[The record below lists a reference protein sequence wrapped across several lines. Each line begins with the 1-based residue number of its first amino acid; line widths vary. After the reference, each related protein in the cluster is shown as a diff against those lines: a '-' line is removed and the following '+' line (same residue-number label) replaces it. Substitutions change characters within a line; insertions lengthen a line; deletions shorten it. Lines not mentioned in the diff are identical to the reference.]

1 MRQWKEIQKV
11 PWGECL
17 IDKKISGDAYTFDDV
32 LIVPLKSDVL
42 PTEVRTNTKLTDSIE
57 LNVPIVSAAMDTVTE
72 SRLAIA
78 LAQQGGIGIIH
89 KNMPIDKQAAEV
101 DKVKRSESGMIVDPI
116 TMSPNEKIE
125 DAVKLMAHYK
135 ISGVP
140 ITEDGRLVGILTNRD
155 LRFET
160 RFHLPIREV
169 MTKDD
174 LVTVPVG
181 TTLEEAQRILHK
193 HRIEKLLVVDKN
205 QNLKGL
211 ITVKDIT
218 KKIKYP
224 LSAKDNQGRLRV
236 GAAIGASGDYLERM
250 TELIRAKVDVIVVD
264 TAHGHSSRVL
274 SAVREAKKRFP
285 EMGIVAGNIATEEA
299 ARDLVH
305 AGVDAVKVGMG
316 PGSICTTRVVS
327 GVGMPQITAI
337 LSCACATREAN
348 IPLIADGGIKF
359 SGDITKALAAGAN
372 SVMIGSLFAGT
383 DESPGETILY
393 QGRTFKSYRGMGSL
407 GAMHEG
413 SRDRYGQD
421 QELPG
426 KLVPEGIEGR
436 VPYKGPLSSMVTQ
449 LVGGLRS
456 GMGYCGVS
464 TIDELQQKTRFIKI
478 TDASLRESHVHD
490 VFITKEAPNYQLDE

>member
-1 MRQWKEIQKV
+1 
-11 PWGECL
+11 L

-32 LIVPLKSDVL
+32 LIVPLLSDIL
-42 PTEVRTNTKLTDSIE
+42 PTEVRTTTKLTNQIE

-89 KNMPIDKQAAEV
+89 KNMPIEEQAAEV

-116 TMSPNEKIE
+116 TMSPNDRIE

-140 ITEDGRLVGILTNRD
+140 ITEEGRLVGILTNRD

-160 RFHLPIREV
+160 RYHLPIREV
-169 MTKDD
+169 MTKEN

-224 LSAKDNQGRLRV
+224 LSAKDAQGRLRV
-236 GAAIGASGDYLERM
+236 GAAIGATGDFLERM
-250 TELIRAKVDVIVVD
+250 GELVRAKVDVIVVD
-264 TAHGHSSRVL
+264 TAHGHSTRVL
-274 SAVREAKKRFP
+274 NAVKEAKRRFP
-285 EMGIVAGNIATEEA
+285 EMGVIAGNIATEEA
-299 ARDLVH
+299 ARDLVK
-305 AGVDAVKVGMG
+305 AGADAVKVGMG

-337 LSCACATREAN
+337 LACARATHDAN
-348 IPLIADGGIKF
+348 VSLIADGGIKF
-359 SGDITKALAAGAN
+359 SGDVTKALAAGAN
-372 SVMIGSLFAGT
+372 CVMIGSLFAGT

-407 GAMHEG
+407 GAMQEG

-421 QELPG
+421 NEAPG

-436 VPYKGPLSSMVTQ
+436 VPYKGPLSSMVMQ

-456 GMGYCGVS
+456 GMGYCGVR
-464 TIDELQQKTRFIKI
+464 TIEELQQKTRFMKV
-478 TDASLRESHVHD
+478 TEASLRESHVHD

>member
-1 MRQWKEIQKV
+1 MWQRQEIQKV
-11 PWGECL
+11 SWGARL

-32 LIVPLKSDVL
+32 LIVPLQSDVL
-42 PTEVRTNTKLTDSIE
+42 PTEVRTNTRLTNRIE
-57 LNVPIVSAAMDTVTE
+57 LNVPIASAAMDTVTE

-78 LAQQGGIGIIH
+78 LAQQGGIGVIH
-89 KNMPIDKQAAEV
+89 RNMPIDKQAAEV

-116 TMSPNEKIE
+116 TMSPDDKIE

-140 ITEDGRLVGILTNRD
+140 ITENGRLVGILTNRD

-160 RFHLPIREV
+160 RYHLPIREV
-169 MTKDD
+169 MTKDE

-181 TTLEEAQRILHK
+181 TTLEEAQRLLHK
-193 HRIEKLLVVDKN
+193 HRIEKLLVVDKD

-224 LSAKDNQGRLRV
+224 LSAKDEQGRLRV
-236 GAAIGASGDYLERM
+236 GAAIGATGDYLERM
-250 TELIRAKVDVIVVD
+250 AELVRAKVDVIAID
-264 TAHGHSSRVL
+264 TAHGHSIRVL
-274 SAVREAKKRFP
+274 HAVKEAKHRFP
-285 EMGIVAGNIATEEA
+285 DVELVAGNIATEEA
-299 ARDLVH
+299 ARDLIKG
-305 AGVDAVKVGMG
+305 GVDAIKVGMG

-337 LSCACATREAN
+337 LACSRITREAN
-348 IPLIADGGIKF
+348 VPLISDGGVKF
-359 SGDITKALAAGAN
+359 SGDITKAIAAGAN
-372 SVMIGSLFAGT
+372 TVMIGSLFAGT

-407 GAMHEG
+407 GAMQSG

-421 QELPG
+421 QEPAG

-436 VPYKGPLSSMVTQ
+436 VPYKGPLSAMVTQ
-449 LVGGLRS
+449 LVGGLKA
-456 GMGYCGVS
+456 GMGYCGVR
-464 TIDELQQKTRFIKI
+464 TIEELQLKTRFVKI
-478 TDASLRESHVHD
+478 TEASLRESHVHD

>member
-1 MRQWKEIQKV
+1 M
-11 PWGECL
+11 

-42 PTEVRTNTKLTDSIE
+42 PTEVRTITKLTNRIE

-89 KNMPIDKQAAEV
+89 KNMAIDKQAAEV

-116 TMSPNEKIE
+116 TMSPNDKIE

-140 ITEDGRLVGILTNRD
+140 ITEEGRLVGILTNRD

-236 GAAIGASGDYLERM
+236 GAAIGATGDYLERM
-250 TELIRAKVDVIVVD
+250 GELIRAKVDVIVID
-264 TAHGHSSRVL
+264 TAHGHSSRVIE
-274 SAVREAKKRFP
+274 AVKESKRRFP
-285 EMGIVAGNIATEEA
+285 EMDLIAGNIATEEA
-299 ARDLVH
+299 ARDLVK
-305 AGVDAVKVGMG
+305 AGIDAVKVGMG
-316 PGSICTTRVVS
+316 PGSICTTRVIS

-337 LSCACATREAN
+337 LACARATHESN
-348 IPLIADGGIKF
+348 VPLIADGGIKF
-359 SGDITKALAAGAN
+359 SGDVTKALAAGAN
-372 SVMIGSLFAGT
+372 TVMIGSLFAGT

-407 GAMHEG
+407 GAMQAG
-413 SRDRYGQD
+413 SKDRYGQD
-421 QELPG
+421 QEVPG

-436 VPYKGPLSSMVTQ
+436 VPYKGPLASMVTQ

-456 GMGYCGVS
+456 GMGYCGVR
-464 TIDELQQKTRFIKI
+464 TIDELQQKTRFMKV
-478 TDASLRESHVHD
+478 TEASLRESHVHD
-490 VFITKEAPNYQLDE
+490 VFITREAPNYQLDE

>member
-1 MRQWKEIQKV
+1 MSWSSSLSEKRIFE
-11 PWGECL
+11 
-17 IDKKISGDAYTFDDV
+17 DAYTYDDV
-32 LIVPLKSDVL
+32 LIVPLKSDIL
-42 PTEVRTNTKLTDSIE
+42 PTEVRTTTRLTNRIE
-57 LNVPIVSAAMDTVTE
+57 LNIPIVSAAMDTVTE
-72 SRLAIA
+72 SHLAIA

-89 KNMPIDKQAAEV
+89 KNMSIEKQAGEV

-140 ITEDGRLVGILTNRD
+140 ITENGRLVGILTNRD

-169 MTKDD
+169 MTKDN
-174 LVTVPVG
+174 LVTVSVG

-193 HRIEKLLVVDKN
+193 HRIEKLLVVDKD
-205 QNLKGL
+205 QQLKGL

-224 LSAKDNQGRLRV
+224 LAAKDQHGRLRV
-236 GAAIGASGDYLERM
+236 GAAVGATGDFMERI
-250 TELIRAKVDVIVVD
+250 TELVRAKVDVVAID
-264 TAHGHSSRVL
+264 TAHGHSARVIA
-274 SAVREAKKRFP
+274 AVREAKRQFP
-285 EMGIVAGNIATEEA
+285 ELDLIVGNIATEEA
-299 ARDLVH
+299 ARDLIAVG
-305 AGVDAVKVGMG
+305 ADAIKVGMG

-337 LSCACATREAN
+337 MGCVKATREAN

-359 SGDITKALAAGAN
+359 SGDITKALAAGAD

-393 QGRTFKSYRGMGSL
+393 QGRTFKAYRGMGSL
-407 GAMHEG
+407 GAMQEG

-421 QELPG
+421 QAAPG

-436 VPYKGPLSSMVTQ
+436 VAYKGPLSSMVLQ

-456 GMGYCGVS
+456 GMGYCGTH
-464 TIDELQQKTRFIKI
+464 TIPDLQSKTRFIKI
-478 TDASLRESHVHD
+478 TEASLRESHVHD

>member
-1 MRQWKEIQKV
+1 
-11 PWGECL
+11 
-17 IDKKISGDAYTFDDV
+17 
-32 LIVPLKSDVL
+32 LKSDIL
-42 PTEVRTNTKLTDSIE
+42 PTEVRTTTRLTNRIE
-57 LNVPIVSAAMDTVTE
+57 LNIPIVSAAMDTVTE
-72 SRLAIA
+72 SHLAIA

-89 KNMPIDKQAAEV
+89 KNMSIEKQAGEV

-140 ITEDGRLVGILTNRD
+140 ITENGRLVGILTNRD

-169 MTKDD
+169 MTKDN
-174 LVTVPVG
+174 LVTVSVG
-181 TTLEEAQRILHK
+181 TTLEEAQRILHQ
-193 HRIEKLLVVDKN
+193 HRIEKLLVVDKD
-205 QNLKGL
+205 QQLKGL

-224 LSAKDNQGRLRV
+224 LAAKDQHGRLRV
-236 GAAIGASGDYLERM
+236 GAAVGATGDFMERI
-250 TELIRAKVDVIVVD
+250 TELVRAKVDAVAID
-264 TAHGHSSRVL
+264 TAHGHSARVIA
-274 SAVREAKKRFP
+274 AVQEVKRQFP
-285 EMGIVAGNIATEEA
+285 DLDLIVGNIATEEA
-299 ARDLVH
+299 ARDLIAVG
-305 AGVDAVKVGMG
+305 ADAIKVGMG

-337 LSCACATREAN
+337 MSCVKATREAG

-359 SGDITKALAAGAN
+359 SGDITKALAAGADT
-372 SVMIGSLFAGT
+372 VMIGSLFAGT

-393 QGRTFKSYRGMGSL
+393 QGRTFKAYRGMGSL
-407 GAMHEG
+407 GAMQEG

-421 QELPG
+421 QAAPG

-436 VPYKGPLSSMVTQ
+436 VAYKGPLSSMVLQ

-456 GMGYCGVS
+456 GMGYCGTH
-464 TIDELQQKTRFIKI
+464 TIPDLQGKTRFIKI
-478 TDASLRESHVHD
+478 TEASLRESHVHD

>member
-1 MRQWKEIQKV
+1 
-11 PWGECL
+11 L

-42 PTEVRTNTKLTDSIE
+42 PAEVRANTKLTNRIE

-89 KNMPIDKQAAEV
+89 RNMPVDKQAAEV

-116 TMSPNEKIE
+116 TMSPNDKIE
-125 DAVKLMAHYK
+125 DAVKLMEHYK

-140 ITEDGRLVGILTNRD
+140 ITEAGRLVGILTNRD

-181 TTLEEAQRILHK
+181 TTLEEAQRLLHK

-224 LSAKDNQGRLRV
+224 LAAKDSQGRLRV
-236 GAAIGASGDYLERM
+236 GAAIGATGDYLERM
-250 TELIRAKVDVIVVD
+250 SELVRAKVDVIVID

-274 SAVREAKKRFP
+274 EAIKETKRRFP
-285 EMGIVAGNIATEEA
+285 ETDVIAGNIATEDA
-299 ARDLVH
+299 ARELVK
-305 AGVDAVKVGMG
+305 AEVDAVKVGMG

-337 LSCACATREAN
+337 LACARATHETN

-359 SGDITKALAAGAN
+359 SGDITKALAAGADC
-372 SVMIGSLFAGT
+372 VMIGSLFAGT

-393 QGRTFKSYRGMGSL
+393 QGRTFKSYRGMGSI
-407 GAMHEG
+407 GAMQAG

-421 QELPG
+421 QEAPG

-436 VPYKGPLSSMVTQ
+436 VPYKGPLAAMVTQ

-456 GMGYCGVS
+456 GMGYCGVR
-464 TIDELQQKTRFIKI
+464 TIEELQQKTRFVKI

-490 VFITKEAPNYQLDE
+490 VFITKESPNYQLEE

>member
-1 MRQWKEIQKV
+1 
-11 PWGECL
+11 L

-42 PTEVRTNTKLTDSIE
+42 PTEVRTNTRLTNRIE
-57 LNVPIVSAAMDTVTE
+57 LNVPIVSSAMDTVTE

-89 KNMPIDKQAAEV
+89 KNMAIDKQAAEV

-116 TMSPNEKIE
+116 TMSPNAKIE

-224 LSAKDNQGRLRV
+224 LSAKDDQGRLRV
-236 GAAIGASGDYLERM
+236 GAAIGATGDYLERM
-250 TELIRAKVDVIVVD
+250 AELVRAKADVIVVD

-274 SAVREAKKRFP
+274 NAVKEVKRKFP
-285 EMGIVAGNIATEEA
+285 EIDVIAGNIATEEA
-299 ARDLVH
+299 ARDLIK
-305 AGVDAVKVGMG
+305 AGADGVKVGMG

-337 LSCACATREAN
+337 LACARATHDAN
-348 IPLIADGGIKF
+348 IPLVADGGIKF
-359 SGDITKALAAGAN
+359 SGDVTKALAAGAN
-372 SVMIGSLFAGT
+372 TVMIGSLFAGT

-393 QGRTFKSYRGMGSL
+393 QGRTFKSYRGMGSI
-407 GAMHEG
+407 GAMQAG
-413 SRDRYGQD
+413 SKDRYGQD
-421 QELPG
+421 QEAPG

-436 VPYKGPLSSMVTQ
+436 VPYKGPLSSMVLQ

-456 GMGYCGVS
+456 GMGYCGVAN
-464 TIDELQQKTRFIKI
+464 IDELQRNTRFMKI
-478 TDASLRESHVHD
+478 TEASLRESHVHD
-490 VFITKEAPNYQLDE
+490 VFITKESPNYQLDE

>member
-1 MRQWKEIQKV
+1 M
-11 PWGECL
+11 
-17 IDKKISGDAYTFDDV
+17 DKKISGDAYTFDDV

-42 PTEVRTNTKLTDSIE
+42 PTEVRTNTRLTNRIE
-57 LNVPIVSAAMDTVTE
+57 LNVPIVSSAMDTVTE

-89 KNMPIDKQAAEV
+89 KNMSIEKQAAEV

-116 TMSPNEKIE
+116 TMSPNDKIE

-140 ITEDGRLVGILTNRD
+140 ITENGRLVGILTNRD

-181 TTLEEAQRILHK
+181 TTLDEAQRILHK

-224 LSAKDNQGRLRV
+224 LSAKDDQGRLRV
-236 GAAIGASGDYLERM
+236 GAAIGASGDFLERM
-250 TELIRAKVDVIVVD
+250 AELVRAKVDVIVVD
-264 TAHGHSSRVL
+264 TAHGHSTRVL
-274 SAVREAKKRFP
+274 KAVKEAKRRFP
-285 EMGIVAGNIATEEA
+285 EMDVIAGNIATEEA
-299 ARDLVH
+299 TRDLVA
-305 AGVDAVKVGMG
+305 AGADAVKVGMG

-337 LSCACATREAN
+337 LACGRAAHEGN

-359 SGDITKALAAGAN
+359 SGDVTKALAAGADT
-372 SVMIGSLFAGT
+372 VMIGSLFAGT

-407 GAMHEG
+407 GAMQAG
-413 SRDRYGQD
+413 SRDRYGQE

-464 TIDELQQKTRFIKI
+464 TIPELQTKTRFVKI

-490 VFITKEAPNYQLDE
+490 VFITKEAPNYQLDDD

>member
-1 MRQWKEIQKV
+1 V
-11 PWGECL
+11 SWGDGL
-17 IDKKISGDAYTFDDV
+17 IEKKISGDAYTFDDV

-42 PTEVRTNTKLTDSIE
+42 PTEVRTTTRLTNRIE

-72 SRLAIA
+72 SPLAIA

-116 TMSPNEKIE
+116 TMSPNQKIE

-140 ITEDGRLVGILTNRD
+140 ITESGRLVGILTNRD

-169 MTKDD
+169 MTKDN

-193 HRIEKLLVVDKN
+193 HRIEKLLVVDKD

-224 LSAKDNQGRLRV
+224 LAAKDGQGRLRV
-236 GAAIGASGDYLERM
+236 GAAIGATGDYLERM
-250 TELIRAKVDVIVVD
+250 NELIRAKVDVIVID
-264 TAHGHSSRVL
+264 TAHGHSSRVMD
-274 SAVREAKKRFP
+274 AIREAKRRFP
-285 EMGIVAGNIATEEA
+285 EMDIIAGNIATEEA
-299 ARDLVH
+299 ARDLVKSG
-305 AGVDAVKVGMG
+305 ADAVKVGMG

-327 GVGMPQITAI
+327 GAGMPQITAI
-337 LSCACATREAN
+337 LSCSRATQETKT
-348 IPLIADGGIKF
+348 PLIADGGIKF

-372 SVMIGSLFAGT
+372 TVMIGSLFAGT

-407 GAMHEG
+407 GAMQAG

-421 QELPG
+421 QEAPG

-464 TIDELQQKTRFIKI
+464 NIEELQAKTRFMKI
-478 TDASLRESHVHD
+478 TEASLRESHVHD